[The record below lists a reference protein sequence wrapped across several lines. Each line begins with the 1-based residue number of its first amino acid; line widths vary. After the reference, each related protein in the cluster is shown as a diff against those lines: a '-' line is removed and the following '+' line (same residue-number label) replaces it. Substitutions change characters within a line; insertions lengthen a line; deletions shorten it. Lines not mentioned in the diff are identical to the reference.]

1 MVGIRIFSY
10 LPNPRI
16 FKSTIAGRLCGVSV
30 ELVGAKPPELRE
42 WLWDFAARPL
52 EAHDKQDE
60 SLARKGRTGFVGAV
74 LYKTDSFIEAHPFG
88 TVPAAFSP
96 DGRVGIFESNSIMR
110 AVARL
115 GKHGTGLYGDDPYSM
130 SRVDSFLDAS
140 LVFAR
145 DSQIYLLALAN
156 DTVTKEIYER
166 AKGALEVY
174 LAAINNAVSVDGV
187 FITSGRLTL
196 ADICFCCEYA
206 LFMRERKRKASLS
219 TLQLPPIVNPDI
231 ESEFPLAIGHFR
243 RLCEHAAFSPDLGP
257 FLHEQ
262 T

>member
-16 FKSTIAGRLCGVSV
+16 FKATIAGRLCGVNV

-52 EAHDKQDE
+52 EANDKQDE
-60 SLARKGRTGFVGAV
+60 SLARKGRTGFAGTV
-74 LYKTDSFIEAHPFG
+74 LYKTDAFITAHPFG

-96 DGRVGIFESNSIMR
+96 DGQVGIFESNSIMR

-115 GKHGTGLYGDDPYSM
+115 GEDDAGLYGDDPYSM

-156 DTVTKEIYER
+156 DAVTVEIYER
-166 AKGALEVY
+166 AKSALEVY
-174 LAAINNAVSVDGV
+174 LAAINNAVSADGA
-187 FITSGRLTL
+187 FITSARLTL

-206 LFMRERKRKASLS
+206 LFMRERKRKKSLS
-219 TLQLPPIVNPDI
+219 GLQLSPIVNSDI
-231 ESEFPLAIGHFR
+231 ESDFPFAIGHFR
-243 RLCEHAAFSPDLGP
+243 KLCEHEAFSPDLGP
-257 FLHEQ
+257 FLREQ

>member
-1 MVGIRIFSY
+1 MAGIRIFSY

-16 FKSTIAGRLCGVSV
+16 FKSTIAGRLCDVNV

-52 EAHDKQDE
+52 EAKDKQDE
-60 SLARKGRTGFVGAV
+60 SLARKGRTGFVGTV
-74 LYKTDSFIEAHPFG
+74 LYKTDAFIEAHPFG

-115 GKHGTGLYGDDPYSM
+115 GKNCTGLYGEDPYST

-140 LVFAR
+140 LGFAR
-145 DSQIYLLALAN
+145 DSEIYLLALAN

-166 AKGALEVY
+166 AKNALGVY
-174 LAAINNAVSVDGV
+174 LAAINNAVSVDGD
-187 FITSGRLTL
+187 FITNGRLTL

-206 LFMRERKRKASLS
+206 LFMRERKRKKSLS
-219 TLQLPPIVNPDI
+219 ALQLSPIVSLDI
-231 ESEFPLAIGHFR
+231 EAEFPLAVAHFR
-243 RLCEHAAFSPDLGP
+243 RLSEHEAFSPDLGS
-257 FLHEQ
+257 FLQEQ